1 MSSVFSWYN
10 WGMNKKWLK
19 KIKTSLLSEA
29 EMVRS
34 RILGSENVEI
44 EEIRGDD
51 GDSAQAIYRAQLSSR
66 FQGRDMKLLSKIE
79 YALNKIDNGTFGTCE
94 ECEEPIAVK
103 RLEARPVTT
112 LCVNCKEV
120 QERAEGSYSEV

>member
-1 MSSVFSWYN
+1 
-10 WGMNKKWLK
+10 MNKKWLN
-19 KIKTSLLSEA
+19 KIKKTLLSEA
-29 EMVRS
+29 EMVRE

-44 EEIRGDD
+44 DEVRGDD

-66 FQGRDMKLLSKIE
+66 FQGRDFKLLNKIE
-79 YALNKIDNGTFGTCE
+79 YALGKIENGTFGVCEDCE
-94 ECEEPIAVK
+94 ELIAPK

-112 LCVNCKEV
+112 LCVKCKEV